1 MNELSEFF
9 GRRLPA
15 QPGNAQLGP
24 GELAIQRESQRY
36 RCQRCRQWIA
46 TTDRLPNGD
55 WYCRHCLQ
63 MGRLT
68 SQTKLYTIPEPNR
81 FVIPT
86 TPVLTWTGTLS
97 DDQQHAAQAVCRLV
111 QQRQNQLL
119 WAVTGAGKTE
129 IVYPALA
136 WALAQG
142 WRVAWV
148 SPRVDVCL
156 ELAPRI
162 RQAFQTTSQCLLYGE
177 QSVPYTYSQLT
188 VCTTHQLL
196 RFERAFDWIIVDEV
210 DAFPLATSPLLQT
223 AITRAEKVSGRHLYL
238 TATPGEALQRQ
249 IRRHEVATT
258 YLPLRYHGFLLP
270 RLQVRLAWRWRTL
283 LEKSRLP
290 AALVRQLLAYQQ
302 VGQRFLLFVPHVRD
316 LDAVMAALIHAKIKG
331 GVSVHA
337 TDEQRTDKVQAL
349 RERRVAFLVTTTIL
363 ERGVTFP
370 NIAVVILGGD
380 DAIFSTAALVQ
391 IAGRAGRH
399 ADFPRGEVTC
409 YVQSQTRVVRRA
421 QRMIDQLNRQGKRR
435 GGRWPA

>member
-1 MNELSEFF
+1 MNDLSEFF
-9 GRRLPA
+9 GRRIPA
-15 QPGNAQLGP
+15 RQVTPALGD
-24 GELAIQRESQRY
+24 GQVAVRRVGRRY
-36 RCQRCRQWIA
+36 RCQRCQQWVQPE
-46 TTDRLPNGD
+46 DRLPNGA

-63 MGRLT
+63 LGRVT

-81 FVIPT
+81 FTIP
-86 TPVLTWTGTLS
+86 PAPILTWTGKLS
-97 DDQQHAAQAVCRLV
+97 DDQQRAARAVRDLT
-111 QQRQNQLL
+111 QRKQNQLL

-136 WALAQG
+136 WALARG

-162 RQAFQTTSQCLLYGE
+162 RQAFAAVSQCLLYGE
-177 QSVPYTYSQLT
+177 QPLPYAYSQLT

-210 DAFPLATSPLLQT
+210 DAFPLATSPLLQD
-223 AITRAEKVSGRHLYL
+223 AITRAEKTTGCHLYL

-249 IRRHEVATT
+249 IRRHEVAAT

-270 RLQVRLAWRWRTL
+270 RLQLRLAWQWRAAL
-283 LEKSRLP
+283 AKSRLP
-290 AALVRQLLAYQQ
+290 RGLQRQVLAYAR

-316 LDAVMAALIHAKIKG
+316 LEPVMAALARLAIRN

-337 TDEQRTDKVQAL
+337 ADPDRTAKVQAL
-349 RERRVAFLVTTTIL
+349 RDKRIDFLVTTTIL

-370 NIAVVILGGD
+370 AIAVIVLGGD
-380 DAIFSTAALVQ
+380 DPIFSTAALVQ

-399 ADFPRGEVTC
+399 ADFPAGEVTC
-409 YVQSQTRVVRRA
+409 YAQSQTRTIHRA
-421 QRMIDQLNRQGKRR
+421 QRMIDQLNRQGRRR
-435 GGRWPA
+435 GGRRP